1 MCSPSPRDAAA
12 SAGLWDMIRLGTL
25 DVVSSDHSGW
35 GYNSPVG
42 KRVHGT
48 NAPFSDIPNGVP
60 GLASARI
67 RPMEEVRSQYYH
79 L

>member
-1 MCSPSPRDAAA
+1 
-12 SAGLWDMIRLGTL
+12 MIRLGTL

-35 GYNSPVG
+35 GYMSPVG

-60 GLASARI
+60 GVGSRASGGRHES
-67 RPMEEVRSQYYH
+67 RPAVADTGPA
-79 L
+79 